1 MPRTPEALDR
11 LEIPCAVAGSVAS
24 SVHGIPR
31 TALNVDLVVDL
42 ATDKI
47 DELASDLKG
56 DFYVDAGLI
65 RESFARGRAANLIHL
80 ATARKF
86 DLFPLQKDEYSTTG
100 FGRRSFREI
109 QPDGAEKIECAV
121 ASGEDTVLR
130 SWKGIARA
138 EKTQRAVE

>member
-1 MPRTPEALDR
+1 MPRTPAEVLTRLIEALDR

-24 SVHGIPR
+24 SAHGIPR

-65 RESFARGRAANLIHL
+65 RKSFARGRAANLIHL
-80 ATARKF
+80 ATAWKF
-86 DLFPLQKDEYSTTG
+86 DLFRLQKDE
-100 FGRRSFREI
+100 
-109 QPDGAEKIECAV
+109 
-121 ASGEDTVLR
+121 
-130 SWKGIARA
+130 
-138 EKTQRAVE
+138 